1 MANITFSSPALKKDI
16 TVYAVAGD
24 RRTLLLVAQKHK
36 IPIHYECEDGEC
48 GSCSVQVTSLGAH
61 APRAVHL
68 TEKEKTVLVLNGK
81 LSKSDLEQIN
91 ISDVAPKW
99 RMACQYMVLDEDILV
114 EF

>member
-16 TVYAVAGD
+16 TVYAVVGD
-24 RRTLLLVAQKHK
+24 RKTLLSVAQELK

-48 GSCSVQVTSLGAH
+48 GSCAVQVTSLGAH
-61 APRAVHL
+61 APKAVHL

-81 LSKSDLEQIN
+81 LSKADLEQIN
-91 ISDVAPKW
+91 ITDVAPKW
-99 RMACQYMVLDEDILV
+99 RMACQYMLLDEDILV